1 MCTLQLTCCFVQNWA
16 RFESEKPAF
25 LGSPGD
31 ADYMLRRAAIV
42 TQQTLHVFDL
52 DANPPACKVFS
63 HLPSTYKVR
72 VDVAG
77 QCKTTSVKT
86 AAWSL
91 VLGKDPLPKALLFSR
106 LYARSSI
113 VVMFREGGSLNIFS
127 QHPDITLPLDCSIHR
142 LMQTGFPSHLGL
154 LSMCKINCQ
163 ARRGSLLV
171 GLACL
176 PSLLSGAGP
185 PPSKLV
191 SCIFTPARESCLC
204 ESLYWPGLCGQ
215 CTSTTVRANLLQQC
229 LMHVLTRPFYYYDWS
244 CHWCIQLGNTMC

>member
-1 MCTLQLTCCFVQNWA
+1 MQNWA

-31 ADYMLRRAAIV
+31 ADYILRRAAIV

-77 QCKTTSVKT
+77 QRKTTSVKT

-91 VLGKDPLPKALLFSR
+91 VLEKDPLPKALLFSR

-127 QHPDITLPLDCSIHR
+127 QHPDIATAPGLQYPSSDADRLSLTFGAAEYVQDQLPGKKRKPSGRPSLPPQPAKRGRASTK
-142 LMQTGFPSHLGL
+142 QTGELYIYTCKRK
-154 LSMCKINCQ
+154 LS
-163 ARRGSLLV
+163 L
-171 GLACL
+171 
-176 PSLLSGAGP
+176 
-185 PPSKLV
+185 
-191 SCIFTPARESCLC
+191 
-204 ESLYWPGLCGQ
+204 
-215 CTSTTVRANLLQQC
+215 
-229 LMHVLTRPFYYYDWS
+229 
-244 CHWCIQLGNTMC
+244 